1 MVLSA
6 LNQNPVEGPQ
16 SNFQVIESHRTSY
29 KAEVL
34 MIVNSVSL
42 TITSFILLL
51 ISGFVSYAILFKPEL
66 GDKLIRMGKSRLAP
80 WTMKEG
86 ADVYIKVLT
95 LAMTLVFLCMNCFI
109 LYGWVSRL
117 SSR

>member
-1 MVLSA
+1 
-6 LNQNPVEGPQ
+6 
-16 SNFQVIESHRTSY
+16 
-29 KAEVL
+29 

-42 TITSFILLL
+42 TITAFIALLV
-51 ISGFVSYAILFKPEL
+51 SGFVSYAILFKPEL
-66 GDKLIRMGKSRLAP
+66 GDRLIRMGKSRFAP

-86 ADVYIKVLT
+86 ADIYMKALT

-109 LYGWVSRL
+109 LYGWVIKW

>member
-1 MVLSA
+1 
-6 LNQNPVEGPQ
+6 
-16 SNFQVIESHRTSY
+16 
-29 KAEVL
+29 
-34 MIVNSVSL
+34 MIVNSASL
-42 TITSFILLL
+42 TITAFILLL

-86 ADVYIKVLT
+86 ADVYMKALT
-95 LAMTLVFLCMNCFI
+95 FIITLVFLCMNCFI
-109 LYGWVSRL
+109 LYGWMIRF